1 MVSPTIVFALG
12 IWAADQP
19 DPSLP
24 LLLVFDG
31 GITLLLVFFLNRTRL
46 RSQKHC
52 LPAAVWLVWFV
63 AGMLRLGWATQLPAN
78 SVINWAGETVGIHGT
93 VLTAPRSSP
102 GLPGEW
108 LIRYQV
114 AIDSIKALGSNTLP
128 IPSTGGV
135 ILTVRQDNP
144 LPAAEAGDVVSAA
157 GKLRLL
163 NSYQNPGQPDRR
175 AALAVQG
182 IEARLSLVPGTFR
195 PIRSAQAESM
205 LTRLARW
212 RDKLRSMM
220 LQSMPNQDAALI
232 MGMLFGGYD
241 GIERQTVRD
250 FATTGI
256 VHILSVSG
264 AHIALLASVV
274 FWLTGRLGV
283 NDRCSALLAAL
294 AMLGY
299 GFLSGFSAPVIR
311 SVIMGLICVAAL
323 AMERR
328 ASAKRALALAVLGML
343 VYEPR
348 NLFDISFQLSIGCTA
363 GLLYL
368 QPVLL
373 GWMKG
378 VVRESIAQA
387 LAATLAAQLAVIPF
401 IAWYFGTFPL
411 ISLLANLLVAPLLEA
426 VIILGLFA
434 AVLAGGSEP
443 MAQFIFV
450 GISLLLGL
458 GVELNR
464 FLCRVPGGT
473 LSLPA
478 IGTMGS
484 VFYYAVLLWGCGL
497 GEKWGISPASFGRC
511 SSRYPYL
518 TIGFGVMLVGVIA
531 WFCLSPGPLQVHFID
546 VGQGDATL
554 IITPHRRA
562 VLVDTGGALGAQ
574 NDFDVGERVVAP
586 YLRHYGINRID
597 WLILT
602 HNHQDHAG
610 GAAAVASFI
619 GVRQALVRQE
629 DPLPPAILRLRQAM
643 QFRNLRP
650 PDGVSEVQLD
660 GVSFQLLQAGELSQ
674 DLADSVKRSAKMKG
688 AEQKRTA
695 SASEN
700 GQSTV
705 VRVEYGRHSFLL
717 TGDLEGESEKKLMQA
732 AMIQSTVLKVGHHG
746 GRKSS
751 QVEFLNRVMPQYA
764 VISVGADNR
773 FGHPAPE
780 TLHRLA
786 EQPVLLFRTD
796 RDGAVVFCS
805 DGKTLSF
812 QRTVHQ

>member
-1 MVSPTIVFALG
+1 VVSQTLAFALG

-24 LLLVFDG
+24 VLLVLVG
-31 GITLLLVFFLNRTRL
+31 GVTLALVFFLNRIHL
-46 RSQKHC
+46 RPQSRC
-52 LPAAVWLVWFV
+52 VLAAVWLAWLA
-63 AGMLRLGWATQLPAN
+63 AGILRLGWATQLPSQ
-78 SVINWAGETVGIHGT
+78 SVTYWAGETVGIHGT
-93 VLTAPRSSP
+93 VLATPRSSP

-114 AIDSIKALGSNTLP
+114 AIDSIQVQGSNKLP
-128 IPSTGGV
+128 NPATGGV
-135 ILTVRQDNP
+135 TLTVRQDNLVP
-144 LPAAEAGDVVSAA
+144 EAEAGDIITAA
-157 GKLRLL
+157 GKLRLFS
-163 NSYQNPGQPDRR
+163 SYHNPGQPDRR
-175 AALAVQG
+175 ASLAAQG
-182 IEARLSLVPGTFR
+182 IDARLSLAPGTFR
-195 PIRSAQAESM
+195 LVRSVQAESL

-212 RDKLRSMM
+212 RNKLRGTM
-220 LQSMPNQDAALI
+220 LQAMPNQDAALI

-241 GIERQTVRD
+241 GIERQAVRD

-283 NDRCSALLAAL
+283 NNRCSALLAAL

-311 SVIMGLICVAAL
+311 SVIMGLICLAAL

-368 QPVLL
+368 QPVLF

-378 VVRESIAQA
+378 AVRESVTQA

-411 ISLLANLLVAPLLEA
+411 VSLLTNLLVAPLLEA
-426 VIILGLFA
+426 VIILGLLVA
-434 AVLAGGSEP
+434 ILVGGSEP
-443 MAQFIFV
+443 LARVMFV
-450 GISLLLGL
+450 GVSLLLGF

-464 FLCRVPGGT
+464 FLCRLPGGT
-473 LSLPA
+473 LQLPS
-478 IGTMGS
+478 IGVVGS
-484 VFYYAVLLWGCGL
+484 VLYYAVLLWGCGL
-497 GEKWGISPASFGRC
+497 GERWGIGPGPFWRKIC
-511 SSRYPYL
+511 QRPYL
-518 TIGFGVMLVGVIA
+518 SAGFGCLLVIVMS
-531 WFCLSPGPLQVHFID
+531 WNCLRPGPLQVHFID

-554 IITPHRRA
+554 IITPHRR
-562 VLVDTGGALGAQ
+562 VVMVDTGGALAAQ

-586 YLRHYGINRID
+586 YLRHYGVSQVD

-619 GVRQALVRQE
+619 GVRQAVVRQE
-629 DPLPPAILRLRQAM
+629 EPLPPAILHLQQAM

-650 PDGVSEVQLD
+650 PDGLAEIQID
-660 GVSFQLLQAGELSQ
+660 GVRFQLLQVGALSEE
-674 DLADSVKRSAKMKG
+674 LADSAKRSGKMNG

-695 SASEN
+695 SAAEN

-705 VRVEYGRHSFLL
+705 VRVEYGWHSFLL
-717 TGDLEGESEKKLMQA
+717 TGDLEGESEKKLMQE

-751 QVEFLNRVMPQYA
+751 QAEFLNRVTPQYA
-764 VISVGADNR
+764 VVSVGADNR

-780 TLHRLA
+780 TLRRLT

-812 QRTVHQ
+812 QRTVH

>member
-1 MVSPTIVFALG
+1 MVSQTIAFALG

-24 LLLVFDG
+24 VWLVLVG
-31 GITLLLVFFLNRTRL
+31 GVTLALVFFLNRIHL
-46 RSQKHC
+46 RPQHRC
-52 LPAAVWLVWFV
+52 ALDLVWLAWLV
-63 AGMLRLGWATQLPAN
+63 AGILRLGWATQLPSQ
-78 SVINWAGETVGIHGT
+78 SVTNWAGETVGIHGT
-93 VLTAPRSSP
+93 VLATPRSSP

-114 AIDSIKALGSNTLP
+114 AIDSIKVQGSNKLP
-128 IPSTGGV
+128 NPAIGGV
-135 ILTVRQDNP
+135 ALTVRQDNP
-144 LPAAEAGDVVSAA
+144 LPEAEAGDIVTAA
-157 GKLRLL
+157 GKLRLF
-163 NSYQNPGQPDRR
+163 SAYHNPGQPDRR
-175 AALAVQG
+175 AALAAQG
-182 IEARLSLVPGTFR
+182 IDARLSLMPGTFR
-195 PIRSAQAESM
+195 LIRSVQAESM
-205 LTRLARW
+205 LTWLARW
-212 RDKLRSMM
+212 RNKLRGAM
-220 LQSMPNQDAALI
+220 LQAMPNQDAALI

-274 FWLTGRLGV
+274 FWLAGRLGV
-283 NDRCSALLAAL
+283 RERCSSLLAAL
-294 AMLGY
+294 AMIGY
-299 GFLSGFSAPVIR
+299 GFLSGFSAPVVR
-311 SVIMGLICVAAL
+311 SVIMGLICMAAL
-323 AMERR
+323 TMGRR

-348 NLFDISFQLSIGCTA
+348 NLFDISFQLSSGCTA

-373 GWMKG
+373 DWLQGA
-378 VVRESIAQA
+378 VRGSIAQA

-426 VIILGLFA
+426 VIVLGLLA
-434 AVLAGGSEP
+434 AVLAGGIE
-443 MAQFIFV
+443 ALARAIFV
-450 GISLLLGL
+450 GVSLLLGFS
-458 GVELNR
+458 VELNR
-464 FLCRVPGGT
+464 FLCRLPGGT
-473 LSLPA
+473 LQLPA
-478 IGTMGS
+478 IGVIGS
-484 VFYYAVLLWGCGL
+484 VFYYAVLLWCCGL
-497 GEKWGISPASFGRC
+497 GERWGVGPGQFWRKICHR
-511 SSRYPYL
+511 PYL
-518 TIGFGVMLVGVIA
+518 STGLGCLMVLVMS
-531 WFCLSPGPLQVHFID
+531 WSCLRPGPLQVHFID

-554 IITPHRRA
+554 IITPHRRV
-562 VLVDTGGALGAQ
+562 VLVDTGGALAAQ

-586 YLRHYGINRID
+586 YLRHYGVSQVD

-619 GVRQALVRQE
+619 GVRQAVVRQE
-629 DPLPPAILRLRQAM
+629 DPLPPAILNLQQAM

-650 PDGVSEVQLD
+650 PDGLAEIQLD
-660 GVSFQLLQAGELSQ
+660 GVRFQLLQVGALSGE
-674 DLADSVKRSAKMKG
+674 LADSAKRNGKMNG
-688 AEQKRTA
+688 AEPKRTA
-695 SASEN
+695 SAAEN

-717 TGDLEGESEKKLMQA
+717 TGDLEEESEKKLMQE

-751 QVEFLNRVMPQYA
+751 QAEFLNRVTPQYA

-780 TLHRLA
+780 TLRRLT

-796 RDGAVVFCS
+796 RDGAVIFCS

-812 QRTVHQ
+812 QRTVH